1 MTPLERSS
9 MTERRAQP
17 ITQMLHAW
25 EKGDPKALEQV
36 MDAAY
41 GELHRLAHRFMARE
55 HPGHTLQTS
64 ALVNEAYL
72 RLMRQKNSQ
81 WQNRAHFF
89 GIAARMMRRILV
101 DHARSQMFAKR
112 GGGALHVS
120 LSEADGRTDNKTAD
134 VLALDEALSELERM
148 DAQQSRIVEA
158 RFFGG
163 LTINETA
170 EVLSISVDSVKR
182 DWSTAKAWLY
192 RELEK

>member
-1 MTPLERSS
+1 

-101 DHARSQMFAKR
+101 DHARSQRFAKR

-120 LSEADGRTDNKTAD
+120 LSEAAGRTDNKTAD

-170 EVLSISVDSVKR
+170 EALSISVDSVKR